1 MSNQE
6 LNQELLAADARMA
19 KRCWG
24 EKHLPWEAACE
35 AKECAWE
42 RSEFE
47 QALKHA
53 DFSEDFISA
62 AMDEW
67 DNT

>member
-1 MSNQE
+1 MSNQQ

-47 QALKHA
+47 QALRA
-53 DFSEDFISA
+53 AEFSEDFISA